1 MTNIPARR
9 LLVPAITVLLNFHF
23 AACTNTSPTSSLG
36 RLEDIGRDGIAGE
49 VDANLIRY
57 DGTTFRMP
65 TGEKVQIL
73 DLLVI
78 RTNGRIV
85 RESASNSQD
94 QGQGKLIG
102 YVAADGSTTWC
113 SDGTCTATVLMPSS
127 PSGNPTLLITDEI
140 QTASLQNSAENYS
153 EGEPKANDVDLT
165 RHLTPRGI
173 NQYGTSTCWYNS
185 STTIIEWYIR
195 KLIDP
200 KAQLSRPF
208 VLLKLPYKNRDTDA
222 LKNISGMRLW
232 LDDALLPTQPLYNQ
246 RLSYSATKSQARSMA
261 ARVADQAKVIPDLD
275 IETLFRYS
283 RNSGQA
289 SRQNVASICEWM
301 RTRQSPVHVFVMYGS
316 IWHAVV
322 GIACKAGD
330 SQIMIV
336 DTVGC
341 PSSGRGCSK
350 WFSASKLQS
359 MLYGAAGTFSPNSN
373 RSAPGN
379 LPDTE
384 ADEPVRIPDPQ

>member
-1 MTNIPARR
+1 MTNTSARR
-9 LLVPAITVLLNFHF
+9 LLVPAFTVLLNFHF
-23 AACTNTSPTSSLG
+23 AACTNTSPTSPLASI
-36 RLEDIGRDGIAGE
+36 ENEGRDGIAGE
-49 VDANLIRY
+49 ADANLIRY
-57 DGTTFRMP
+57 DGSIFRMP

-73 DLLVI
+73 DLLAI
-78 RTNGRIV
+78 RTNGRIE
-85 RESASNSQD
+85 RDSASNSQD
-94 QGQGKLIG
+94 PGRGQVIG
-102 YVAADGSTTWC
+102 YVAADGSTSWC
-113 SDGTCTATVLMPSS
+113 GDKTCTATVLIPSS
-127 PSGNPTLLITDEI
+127 PSGNPTLLISDEI
-140 QTASLQNSAENYS
+140 QTASFRNSKENYS
-153 EGEPKANDVDLT
+153 EDEPKAGDVDLT
-165 RHLTPRGI
+165 KHLTPRGI

-195 KLIDP
+195 KSIDP
-200 KAQLSRPF
+200 NAQLSRPF
-208 VLLKLPYKNRDTDA
+208 VLLKLPFQQKDTDA
-222 LKNISGMRLW
+222 LKGISGMRLW

-261 ARVADQAKVIPDLD
+261 ARVEDQAKAIPDLD

-289 SRQNVASICEWM
+289 TRQNVASICEWM

-322 GIACKAGD
+322 GIACKADD

-341 PSSGRGCSK
+341 PSNGRGCSK

-359 MLYGAAGTFSPNSN
+359 MLYGAAGTFSTESQSSMPNRQS
-373 RSAPGN
+373 
-379 LPDTE
+379 D
-384 ADEPVRIPDPQ
+384 DEPVRIPDPL

>member
-1 MTNIPARR
+1 
-9 LLVPAITVLLNFHF
+9 
-23 AACTNTSPTSSLG
+23 
-36 RLEDIGRDGIAGE
+36 
-49 VDANLIRY
+49 
-57 DGTTFRMP
+57 
-65 TGEKVQIL
+65 
-73 DLLVI
+73 
-78 RTNGRIV
+78 
-85 RESASNSQD
+85 
-94 QGQGKLIG
+94 
-102 YVAADGSTTWC
+102 
-113 SDGTCTATVLMPSS
+113 
-127 PSGNPTLLITDEI
+127 
-140 QTASLQNSAENYS
+140 
-153 EGEPKANDVDLT
+153 
-165 RHLTPRGI
+165 
-173 NQYGTSTCWYNS
+173 STCWYNS

-200 KAQLSRPF
+200 KAQLSRPY
-208 VLLKLPYKNRDTDA
+208 VLLKLPYKDRDTEA
-222 LKNISGMRLW
+222 LKGISGMRLW

-261 ARVADQAKVIPDLD
+261 ARVEDQAKAIPDLD

-289 SRQNVASICEWM
+289 SRRDVASICEWM
-301 RTRQSPVHVFVMYGS
+301 RTRQSPVHVFVMYGT

-359 MLYGAAGTFSPNSN
+359 MLYAAAGTFSTESQSSTPNRQSV
-373 RSAPGN
+373 
-379 LPDTE
+379 
-384 ADEPVRIPDPQ
+384 DEPVRIPDPL

>member
-1 MTNIPARR
+1 MTKTLARR
-9 LLVPAITVLLNFHF
+9 LIVPAFTILMNFHL
-23 AACTNTSPTSSLG
+23 AACTNTSPTSSLASI
-36 RLEDIGRDGIAGE
+36 ENEGRDGISGE
-49 VDANLIRY
+49 ADANLIRY
-57 DGTTFRMP
+57 DGSTFRMP

-73 DLLVI
+73 DLLAI
-78 RTNGRIV
+78 RTNGRIE
-85 RESASNSQD
+85 RDSAPNSQEA
-94 QGQGKLIG
+94 GRGKLIG
-102 YVAADGSTTWC
+102 YVAADGSTSWC
-113 SDGTCTATVLMPSS
+113 SDGTCTATVLIPSS
-127 PSGNPTLLITDEI
+127 PSGNPTLLITDEL
-140 QTASLQNSAENYS
+140 QTASYQNSKENDS
-153 EGEPKANDVDLT
+153 GDEPKAGDVDLT
-165 RHLTPRGI
+165 KHLTPRGI
-173 NQYGTSTCWYNS
+173 NQYGSATCWYNS
-185 STTIIEWYIR
+185 SATIIEWYIR
-195 KLIDP
+195 KSIDP
-200 KAQLSRPF
+200 NAQLSRPF
-208 VLLKLPYKNRDTDA
+208 VLLKLPFQQKDTDA
-222 LKNISGMRLW
+222 LKGISGMRLW

-261 ARVADQAKVIPDLD
+261 ARVADQAKAIPDLD

-289 SRQNVASICEWM
+289 SRKNVASICEWM

-322 GIACKAGD
+322 GIACKSDD

-350 WFSASKLQS
+350 WLSASKLQS

-373 RSAPGN
+373 RTAPGN
-379 LPDTE
+379 SPEAE